1 MKTVKAVSKI
11 AGISIR
17 TLQYYDHIGLLS
29 PATRS
34 ETGYRLYSDD
44 DMRRLQRILLLRE
57 LNFPLKSIIEIMK
70 DGFLSIDEQ
79 IEILELKKARLENL
93 IILAN
98 KIKVSGGDYMDFNAF
113 NDEKIENYS
122 KRAKELWGKTEAYK
136 EFESKQKG
144 RSQDDFKLINQQ
156 LMMIFREFADIKQKG
171 PESKEA
177 QTLVKKLQDFIT
189 TNYYACTNEILAG
202 LGKLYESNSEFSKN
216 IDEFAREG
224 TAAFAGKAI
233 EHFCK

>member
-11 AGISIR
+11 AGISVR

-34 ETGYRLYSDD
+34 EAGYRLYSDD

-57 LNFPLKSIIEIMK
+57 LDFPLKSIIEIMK

-93 IILAN
+93 IILAK

-113 NDEKIENYS
+113 NDEKIKDYS
-122 KRAKELWGKTEAYK
+122 KCAKELWGKTEAYK

-156 LMMIFREFADIKQKG
+156 LMMMFREFADIKQRG

-202 LGKLYESNSEFSKN
+202 LGKLYASNSEFSKN
-216 IDEFAREG
+216 IDEFAGEG
-224 TAAFAGKAI
+224 TAEFAGKAI

>member
-11 AGISIR
+11 AGISVR

-34 ETGYRLYSDD
+34 EAGYRLYSDD

-57 LNFPLKSIIEIMK
+57 LDFPLKSIIEIMR
-70 DGFLSIDEQ
+70 DGYISIDEQ

-93 IILAN
+93 ISLAK
-98 KIKVSGGDYMDFNAF
+98 KIKVSRGDYMDFNAF
-113 NDEKIENYS
+113 NDEKIEDYS

-144 RSQDDFKLINQQ
+144 RSQDDFKLVNQQ
-156 LMMIFREFADIKQKG
+156 LMMLFREFADIKQRG

-216 IDEFAREG
+216 IDEFAGEG
-224 TAAFAGKAI
+224 AAEFAGKAI
-233 EHFCK
+233 ARFCK

>member
-1 MKTVKAVSKI
+1 
-11 AGISIR
+11 
-17 TLQYYDHIGLLS
+17 
-29 PATRS
+29 
-34 ETGYRLYSDD
+34 
-44 DMRRLQRILLLRE
+44 
-57 LNFPLKSIIEIMK
+57 
-70 DGFLSIDEQ
+70 
-79 IEILELKKARLENL
+79 
-93 IILAN
+93 
-98 KIKVSGGDYMDFNAF
+98 MDFNAF

-171 PESKEA
+171 PDSKEA
-177 QTLVKKLQDFIT
+177 QILVKKLQDFIT

-202 LGKLYESNSEFSKN
+202 LGKLYESNSDFSKN

>member
-11 AGISIR
+11 AGISVR

-34 ETGYRLYSDD
+34 EAGYRLYSDD

-57 LNFPLKSIIEIMK
+57 LDFPLKSIIEIMK
-70 DGFLSIDEQ
+70 DGYISIDEQ
-79 IEILELKKARLENL
+79 IEILEQKKARLENL
-93 IILAN
+93 ISLAK
-98 KIKVSGGDYMDFNAF
+98 KIKVSRGDYMDFNAF
-113 NDEKIENYS
+113 NDEKIEEYS

-156 LMMIFREFADIKQKG
+156 LMMIFREFADIKQRG

-177 QTLVKKLQDFIT
+177 QTMVKKLQDFIT

-202 LGKLYESNSEFSKN
+202 LGKLYASNSEFSKN
-216 IDEFAREG
+216 IDEFAGEG
-224 TAAFAGKAI
+224 AAAFAGKAI

>member
-11 AGISIR
+11 AGISVR

-34 ETGYRLYSDD
+34 EAGYRLYSDD

-57 LNFPLKSIIEIMK
+57 LDFPLKSIIEIMR
-70 DGFLSIDEQ
+70 DGYISIDEQ
-79 IEILELKKARLENL
+79 VEILELKKARLENL
-93 IILAN
+93 ISLAK

-136 EFESKQKG
+136 EFESKQNG

-156 LMMIFREFADIKQKG
+156 LMMMFREFADIKQKG

-202 LGKLYESNSEFSKN
+202 LGKLYASNSEFSKN
-216 IDEFAREG
+216 IDD
-224 TAAFAGKAI
+224 FAGKGAATFASKAI
-233 EHFCK
+233 EYFCK

>member
-11 AGISIR
+11 AGISVR

-34 ETGYRLYSDD
+34 EAGYRLYSDD

-57 LNFPLKSIIEIMK
+57 LDFPLKSIIEIMR
-70 DGFLSIDEQ
+70 DGYISIDEQ

-93 IILAN
+93 ISLAK

-113 NDEKIENYS
+113 DYEKIEDYS
-122 KRAKELWGKTEAYK
+122 KRAKELWGKTEAFK

-156 LMMIFREFADIKQKG
+156 LMMMFREFADIKQRG

-202 LGKLYESNSEFSKN
+202 LGKLYASNSEFSKN
-216 IDEFAREG
+216 IDEFAG
-224 TAAFAGKAI
+224 KGAAEFAGKAI

>member
-11 AGISIR
+11 AGISVR

-34 ETGYRLYSDD
+34 EAGYRLYSDD

-57 LNFPLKSIIEIMK
+57 LDFPLKSIIEIMK

-93 IILAN
+93 ISLAK

-156 LMMIFREFADIKQKG
+156 LMIIFREFADIKQRG

-202 LGKLYESNSEFSKN
+202 LGKLYASNSEFSKN
-216 IDEFAREG
+216 IDEFAGEG
-224 TAAFAGKAI
+224 AAEFAGKAI